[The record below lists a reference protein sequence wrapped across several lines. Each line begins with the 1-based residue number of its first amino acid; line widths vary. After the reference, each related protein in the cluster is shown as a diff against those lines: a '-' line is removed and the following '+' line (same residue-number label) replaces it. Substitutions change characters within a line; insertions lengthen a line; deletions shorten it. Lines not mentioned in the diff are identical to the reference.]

1 MSVDTILHPL
11 PTSYQ
16 TSKLRLLYSKT
27 PQLITCQSVIEQ
39 NRLDSQAAAIIEM
52 IGFGPCLAPLQSV
65 APISRVVDV
74 GCGTGVATIQIA
86 TMIPSAKVYG
96 LDISLVPEAVQK
108 LAPANVAWAVGNVLE
123 ADRDEPD
130 NEVMRREIFD
140 PCGLD
145 YIFGRMLFLG
155 IDNWPRYFSIAYH
168 ALAPGGIIEHQ
179 DLDWDFYRVGTSQ
192 RLSDEWEWHQA
203 VVAGFKKSGL
213 SRYSGSDAAPLM
225 RNLGLEIIS
234 VQTFEFSFVPS
245 ANTPN
250 SQAMGRY
257 VQSKLVPHYPELLR
271 KMLGAQCIVGEE
283 LERLTR
289 DCLRDIASE
298 EGLHQ
303 KYTVTVGRKPLK
315 S

>member
-1 MSVDTILHPL
+1 MTAVHQSNERRYHTTSSPYVL
-11 PTSYQ
+11 PND
-16 TSKLRLLYSKT
+16 
-27 PQLITCQSVIEQ
+27 VIEQ
-39 NRLDSQAAAIIEM
+39 KRLDFQAAAIIEM

-96 LDISLVPEAVQK
+96 LDITLVPEAVQK
-108 LAPANVAWAVGNVLE
+108 LAPVNVTWAVGNILE

-130 NEVMRREIFD
+130 NEVMRREIFA

-145 YIFGRMLFLG
+145 YFFGRMLFLG
-155 IDNWPRYFSIAYH
+155 IDNWPRYFSIAYR

-203 VVAGFKKSGL
+203 VVAGLKKSGL
-213 SRYSGSDAAPLM
+213 SRHSGSDAATLM
-225 RNLGLEIIS
+225 RNVGLEIIS

-245 ANTPN
+245 AKTPN

-257 VQSKLVPHYPELLR
+257 VQSKLVPNYPELLR
-271 KMLGAQCIVGEE
+271 KMLGGQGIVGEE

-298 EGLHQ
+298 EGMHQ
-303 KYTVTVGRKPLK
+303 KYTVTVARKPLK
-315 S
+315 SYL